1 LTDEKNKP
9 NDDHPVSAEPST
21 AAAGSSNPTP
31 FERKE
36 HVTAFTIVTDSLSG
50 QWDFGEDVARI
61 VEHRDFPTHIPF
73 HVRMI

>member
-1 LTDEKNKP
+1 
-9 NDDHPVSAEPST
+9 
-21 AAAGSSNPTP
+21 
-31 FERKE
+31 
-36 HVTAFTIVTDSLSG
+36 VTAFTIVTDSLSG